1 MSAKVEE
8 GAGKNGTLRSFD
20 KKYFVKSFQKESL
33 QVQEKKTDKRDFSK
47 LLRETVL
54 FRISK

>member
-33 QVQEKKTDKRDFSK
+33 QVQEKKN
-47 LLRETVL
+47 
-54 FRISK
+54 